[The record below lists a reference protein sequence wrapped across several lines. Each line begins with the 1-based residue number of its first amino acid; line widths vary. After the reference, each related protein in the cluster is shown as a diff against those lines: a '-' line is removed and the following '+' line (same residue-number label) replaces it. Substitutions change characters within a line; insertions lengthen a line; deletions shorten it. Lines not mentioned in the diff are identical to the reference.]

1 MFAKH
6 LRTTESYSLER
17 LFICLSFA
25 WAWLPT
31 DADYLSLGGLRNIGQ
46 DVHHKWINMGLVF
59 SHIFSFSKNVVI
71 IKNKAFLTIL
81 FGYYFEGINYDKT
94 VPHQSVDFTL
104 E

>member
-1 MFAKH
+1 
-6 LRTTESYSLER
+6 
-17 LFICLSFA
+17 
-25 WAWLPT
+25 
-31 DADYLSLGGLRNIGQ
+31 
-46 DVHHKWINMGLVF
+46 MGLVF

-104 E
+104 D